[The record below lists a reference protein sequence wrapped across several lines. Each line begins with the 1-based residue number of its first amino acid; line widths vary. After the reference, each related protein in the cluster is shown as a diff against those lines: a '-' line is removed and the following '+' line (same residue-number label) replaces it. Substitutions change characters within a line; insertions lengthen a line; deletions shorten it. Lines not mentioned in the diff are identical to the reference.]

1 MEKLSREIKS
11 EFEGIDVPT
20 KELDARVQKAL
31 EIAQKRE
38 RKKSSRLQAIKMNA
52 VAVLVIGIVAVLFQS
67 NFWDKDSTSG
77 FGYQK
82 GIFYNYGGNYT
93 GIRQIAEEGRVN
105 FLNLEEGTS
114 NMKVQVKEAYFDS
127 GSVMLGY
134 QIDTETPFQG
144 YVLASLT
151 SADRDAT
158 DYHTSRFLDLD
169 PNHTDQ
175 GILHFEHSDYF
186 IEDENFELKL
196 IFMNQEY
203 RNKEEVRFEY
213 TLDKAS
219 GLTERDIKNE
229 AENQAGV
236 WLRVDHLKE
245 TMSKLDLIATMRL
258 PEQYG
263 DIHKDISPQIAL
275 VGTSADGSIKV
286 STSATGLAWGYNSL
300 ENEEI
305 GIQGSFAPLRD
316 VTETKA
322 FPYIRNWDW
331 QNVTQ
336 NLEKDT
342 TMEVMGQT
350 IKVNQIIQTPDEV
363 TIRISKGSLPVE
375 YIVGFI
381 TLHEK
386 NGYPENVDSYKLA
399 GDIMELTYKV
409 RGNPKDLEISY
420 TPMEHF
426 FHDLAVTVK

>member
-67 NFWDKDSTSG
+67 NFWDKDSSSG

-82 GIFYNYGGNYT
+82 GILYNQGGNYE
-93 GIRQIAEEGRVN
+93 GIRQIAEEGRVK
-105 FLNLEEGTS
+105 FLNLEEETS
-114 NMKVQVKEAYFDS
+114 NMKVQVKEAYFDA

-151 SADRDAT
+151 SADRDVT
-158 DYHTSRFLDLD
+158 RYYHSLSLDLE
-169 PNHTDQ
+169 PNHAKQ
-175 GILHFEHSDYF
+175 GILNFEHSDYF
-186 IEDENFELKL
+186 IEEENFELRL
-196 IFMNQEY
+196 MFMNQDY
-203 RNKEEVRFEY
+203 SDKEEISFQY
-213 TLDKAS
+213 TLNKAS
-219 GLTERDIKNE
+219 GLIEKDVMNE

-258 PEQYG
+258 PEQFG
-263 DIHKDISPQIAL
+263 EIHEEIYLDLAL
-275 VGTSADGSIKV
+275 VGTDRDGSIKV
-286 STSATGLAWGYNSL
+286 STSSGPGGWYNSL
-300 ENEEI
+300 EKEEI
-305 GIQGSFAPLRD
+305 RIQGSYTPLRD

-322 FPYIRNWDW
+322 IPYIRKWD
-331 QNVTQ
+331 TQ
-336 NLEKDT
+336 EIWKSLEKDT

-381 TLHEK
+381 TLYEK